1 MVSVSSLLFRDN
13 MMMKVEKAI
22 NSNTIP
28 SAKDAI
34 SGPLFQLKA
43 DMRLLSKLACNGD
56 IYVRVKPG
64 AEANFDYNSGQFELK
79 RLAQDAEVTIDD
91 VNDLYFYGFDKG
103 KEYAVTEVGKTKQA
117 FDKWYDDV
125 ETMLKR

>member
-1 MVSVSSLLFRDN
+1 MI
-13 MMMKVEKAI
+13 KKIEKSI
-22 NSNTIP
+22 NANALS

-43 DMRLLSKLACNGD
+43 DMRLLSKLACSGD
-56 IYVRVKPG
+56 IYVRAKPG

-91 VNDLYFYGFDKG
+91 VNDLYFYGLDRG
-103 KEYAVTEVGKTKQA
+103 KEAALSELSKTEEA
-117 FDKWYDDV
+117 FDKWYSDV
-125 ETMLKR
+125 ESILKQ